1 LMPGTM
7 IKTPGYKLKIICCAG
22 KGNTGAVYKAETVK
36 GEHMVVGLKVCVKY
50 EPEVLISM
58 QRESKK
64 MAFLA
69 ELRVC
74 NFTAI
79 LEAGDDYAV
88 KEWAEGITG
97 VEWFRMWEAQGAK
110 TADESFRK
118 LIQLFYQIAEKK
130 IYLQNFKPHNLLWDQ
145 KQQIWHVIDYG
156 GHKAMSSSEVVQK
169 YYFKFDEMWN
179 KNKKLVPPCVEL
191 VRRMEEEEGLE
202 KKLER
207 MLRTESTPAS
217 PQSVPSPDSANGKT
231 KISESPDQIPRNQQR
246 QKVEEHQ
253 DCKIRK
259 GKKEKKGTLKESTEK
274 SKDAD
279 SEMENEENENTGNHG
294 TGEDG
299 GVKKK
304 VSSLLILKPS
314 KSKKT
319 KKK

>member
-1 LMPGTM
+1 
-7 IKTPGYKLKIICCAG
+7 
-22 KGNTGAVYKAETVK
+22 
-36 GEHMVVGLKVCVKY
+36 
-50 EPEVLISM
+50 
-58 QRESKK
+58 
-64 MAFLA
+64 
-69 ELRVC
+69 
-74 NFTAI
+74 
-79 LEAGDDYAV
+79 
-88 KEWAEGITG
+88 
-97 VEWFRMWEAQGAK
+97 
-110 TADESFRK
+110 
-118 LIQLFYQIAEKK
+118 
-130 IYLQNFKPHNLLWDQ
+130 
-145 KQQIWHVIDYG
+145 
-156 GHKAMSSSEVVQK
+156 
-169 YYFKFDEMWN
+169 
-179 KNKKLVPPCVEL
+179 
-191 VRRMEEEEGLE
+191 LE